1 MDKDLKRPKISIIM
15 PAYNASNYIGEAI
28 TSVIAQTFTS
38 WELIIVDDG
47 SVDATAKIANEWVT
61 KDQRIQY
68 YYQENGKQGKAR
80 NLGISKSKGVYL
92 AFLDADDIWMPEK
105 LEIQLQEIKEKN
117 VDLVFSDSYIIRDA
131 FEAIKNKR
139 MNIPNGVFYAKDDL
153 NSFLEENKIPIL
165 TVLVKKEKV
174 VDVGGFS
181 EVLDVQNVEDYH
193 LWLKL
198 LMTNCAF
205 YASGNVLAE
214 YRIHNHSATA
224 NDKQALD
231 KIPAA
236 FFDLL
241 QQYPSYKSQIRQEL
255 KIKFKLLYKRNLFT
269 KDELSIWIKK
279 NTQYFSKTQLSYLY
293 LLLNFLLPT
302 KVTKRILIYLLN
314 A

>member
-1 MDKDLKRPKISIIM
+1 LKDKVSIVM
-15 PAYNASNYIGEAI
+15 PAYNASKYIRQAI
-28 TSVIAQTFTS
+28 NSVIQQTYS
-38 WELIIVDDG
+38 EWELIIVDDG
-47 SVDATAKIANEWVT
+47 SIDSTSEIVKEYLFVDK
-61 KDQRIQY
+61 RISY
-68 YYQENGKQGKAR
+68 FYQENSKQGKAR
-80 NLGISKSKGVYL
+80 NLAISKAKGDYL
-92 AFLDADDIWMPEK
+92 AFLDSDDLWLPRK
-105 LEIQLQEIKEKN
+105 LEEQLQQIKDKK

-131 FEAIKNKR
+131 YESKKNIR

-153 NSFLEENKIPIL
+153 NSFLEVNKIPIL

-181 EVLDVQNVEDYH
+181 EVLDIQNVEDYH

-205 YASGNVLAE
+205 YSSGNVLAE
-214 YRIHNHSATA
+214 YRIHNHAATA

-269 KDELSIWIKK
+269 KHELSIWIKK
-279 NTQYFSKTQLSYLY
+279 NTLYFSKTQLSYLY
-293 LLLNFLLPT
+293 LFLNFLLPT